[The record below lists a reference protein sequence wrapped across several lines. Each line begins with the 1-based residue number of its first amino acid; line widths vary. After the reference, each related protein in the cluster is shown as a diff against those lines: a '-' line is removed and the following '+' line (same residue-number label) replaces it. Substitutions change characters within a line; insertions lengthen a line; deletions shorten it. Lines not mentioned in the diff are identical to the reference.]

1 MTFVTHY
8 AWPPKFPKRP
18 ELDHPKESV
27 AIIIGTLMIH
37 GRHNDCAY
45 APPKSVLVILSLIN
59 GNQDQEFDRN
69 ELKITP

>member
-27 AIIIGTLMIH
+27 AIIIGALMIH
-37 GRHNDCAY
+37 GRHKDC

-59 GNQDQEFDRN
+59 GNQDQEFDHN